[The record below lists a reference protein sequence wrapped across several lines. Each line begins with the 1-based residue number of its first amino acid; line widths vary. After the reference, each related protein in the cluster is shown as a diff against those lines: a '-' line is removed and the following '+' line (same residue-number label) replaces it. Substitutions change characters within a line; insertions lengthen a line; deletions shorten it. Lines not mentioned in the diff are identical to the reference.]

1 MKQKTKIVF
10 KDRENP
16 LAVSM
21 LGDGIKTANLVD
33 HLLKTAGGS
42 PAGIFKQGTSRF
54 FGNNTGA
61 NE

>member
-16 LAVSM
+16 MAVSM
-21 LGDGIKTANLVD
+21 LGGGIKTVPLVD

-42 PAGIFKQGTSRF
+42 PTGILKQGTSRF
-54 FGNNTGA
+54 SGKIPGSS
-61 NE
+61 E